1 MPTTQQD
8 RINTIIAIVNSSPS
22 LTNANVNKIKTE
34 FKQVLDVDTITP
46 SKRKH
51 ILKILHSTRA
61 LDSTLKAIL
70 DHYSIRNGKHSI
82 GQYITQFTVHTL
94 PTLGKLSTS
103 ERSKYQKK
111 IADIRNTHLHNADS
125 YPRNDSEVFQLI
137 SEMQTLITR
146 VTSL

>member
-1 MPTTQQD
+1 MPTQKD

-22 LTNANVNKIKTE
+22 LTNANVNKLKTE
-34 FKQVLDVDTITP
+34 FKQVTDVDAITP
-46 SKRKH
+46 PKRKH

-70 DHYSIRNGKHSI
+70 DYYSIRGSNHSI
-82 GQYITQFTVHTL
+82 GQYLYQFAGHRH
-94 PTLGKLSTS
+94 PTLGKISAS
-103 ERSKYQKK
+103 ERDKYIREISKV
-111 IADIRNTHLHNADS
+111 RNNHLHNADS

-137 SEMQTLITR
+137 SEMQALITR